1 MREMKESGIP
11 WIGKIPKKWNTIR
24 IKYIAKLNGRI
35 GWQGLTAQEYQ
46 DEGPFLITGI
56 DFKNGNIDWEHCY
69 HVSQNRWKQAPEIQI
84 KNKDLLITKDGTVGK
99 LAYVQNLTEKATL
112 NSGVLKIAV
121 EKKGFYTKFLF
132 WVLQSEVFWK
142 WFKIKNAGNS
152 TILHLYQNDFKE
164 FKYPYPDLYKQ
175 KAIADY
181 LDAKCADIDALQQD
195 LQAEIETLQAYKK
208 SLITRAVTQGLD
220 PHVEMKDSGVEW
232 IGKMPRKWKVER
244 LKYLYDTKFGDAVRV
259 GPFGNTLKTQDFC
272 DSGPW
277 IYSQRTVLDNNFTDN
292 TLHVTKQKANQLAS
306 FRVQPHDILITTRGT
321 IGKIAIVPEN
331 APEGILHPCLIR
343 FRVHGIN
350 EIFLRYI
357 FNETDITM
365 EQIISK
371 SLGTT
376 IPVIYSYNLKN
387 ILLPIPSIN
396 EQNSI
401 VKYLDSKCSEI
412 DSIIAS
418 KQKQS
423 EILSDYKKSL
433 IYEVVTG
440 KKEVPVH
447 E

>member
-1 MREMKESGIP
+1 MREMKENGIP

-208 SLITRAVTQGLD
+208 SLITRAVTKGLD
-220 PHVEMKDSGVEW
+220 PHVEMKDSRIPWVKRIPKHWEV
-232 IGKMPRKWKVER
+232 KR
-244 LKYLYDTKFGDAVRV
+244 LKFIMDNFDYERIPVDATKRNQDSDQLYDYYGA
-259 GPFGNTLKTQDFC
+259 
-272 DSGPW
+272 SG
-277 IYSQRTVLDNNFTDN
+277 IIDKIDGYTSEGTR
-292 TLHVTKQKANQLAS
+292 
-306 FRVQPHDILITTRGT
+306 ILIGED
-321 IGKIAIVPEN
+321 GANLV
-331 APEGILHPCLIR
+331 
-343 FRVHGIN
+343 
-350 EIFLRYI
+350 LR
-357 FNETDITM
+357 N
-365 EQIISK
+365 
-371 SLGTT
+371 L
-376 IPVIYSYNLKN
+376 PVIYIAHGKYWVNNHAHILAPKENGNLYFYAYQMECVDYTEYITGSAQPKLSQKN
-387 ILLPIPSIN
+387 LGQVYLVVPPIN
-396 EQNSI
+396 EQNTI
-401 VKYLDSKCSEI
+401 AGYLDSKCSEI

-433 IYEVVTG
+433 IYEMVTG